1 MSNVLHIFIE
11 ILSYYDFSNRYLLWF
26 KILGL
31 PILTFSGPENAL
43 WLTFSGP
50 NFRSVFELV
59 IFLTCQSLEKNE
71 ARNV

>member
-1 MSNVLHIFIE
+1 MISVTGAFYDLKVLGI
-11 ILSYYDFSNRYLLWF
+11 
-26 KILGL
+26 
-31 PILTFSGPENAL
+31 PVLTFTGPKNAL

-50 NFRSVFELV
+50 NFRSVFEFV